1 MGSDS
6 LTMATKKLTALQI
19 FKETKK
25 FDAIETKA
33 KQDRAALR
41 IKLRTQNR
49 KYNEKLAVDGIV
61 YELNTDAFGEVW
73 ITKLGTVEEFN
84 KIL

>member
-1 MGSDS
+1 MVI
-6 LTMATKKLTALQI
+6 KNLTALQV

-25 FDAIETKA
+25 LDAIETKA

-41 IKLRTQNR
+41 AKIREQNK
-49 KYNEKLAVDGIV
+49 KYNEKLAVDGVI
-61 YELNTDAFGEVW
+61 YQLRIDIYGEVC
-73 ITKLGTVEEFN
+73 ITKIGTVEEFS